1 MPRIAQKYSRRQQI
15 LEALAHMLEVAPGE
29 RITTAGLA
37 KEVGVSEA
45 ALYRHFPSKAKMF
58 EGLIEFVEEAIF
70 SRVTVIL
77 TEETEAHRRL
87 ERITALLLGFAEKN
101 PGISRI
107 LNGDALAGETDRLRT
122 RVAQFYDRLETQLKQ
137 VVRDAEINEG
147 IRPVVT
153 AASAVNLVLSAV
165 EGRIGQ
171 YVRSE
176 FKRAPTELWP
186 EQWQLLIGH
195 FFRESVSQP
204 PQHSLARQNAEPVS
218 APNNT
223 SEDALAQSVG

>member
-70 SRVTVIL
+70 TRVNVIVS
-77 TEETEAHRRL
+77 EESSALPRL
-87 ERITALLLGFAEKN
+87 ERTLLLLLGFAEKN

-137 VVRDAEINEG
+137 IVRDAEINEA
-147 IRPVVT
+147 IRPTVP
-153 AASAVNLVLSAV
+153 AASAVNVLLAAA

-176 FKRAPTELWP
+176 FKRPPTQNWQ
-186 EQWQLLIGH
+186 EQWQLLMAG
-195 FFRESVSQP
+195 FFRESVAQQ
-204 PQHSLARQNAEPVS
+204 PQHSLARQNS
-218 APNNT
+218 
-223 SEDALAQSVG
+223 SVA

>member
-29 RITTAGLA
+29 RIITAGLA
-37 KEVGVSEA
+37 KAVGVSEA

-87 ERITALLLGFAEKN
+87 ERIAALLLGFAEKN

-107 LNGDALAGETDRLRT
+107 LNGDALAGETDRLRI

-186 EQWQLLIGH
+186 EQWQLLIAH
-195 FFRESVSQP
+195 FFRESVAQP
-204 PQHSLARQNAEPVS
+204 PQHSLARQNADPISVS
-218 APNNT
+218 KST
-223 SEDALAQSVG
+223 SDDALAQGVG